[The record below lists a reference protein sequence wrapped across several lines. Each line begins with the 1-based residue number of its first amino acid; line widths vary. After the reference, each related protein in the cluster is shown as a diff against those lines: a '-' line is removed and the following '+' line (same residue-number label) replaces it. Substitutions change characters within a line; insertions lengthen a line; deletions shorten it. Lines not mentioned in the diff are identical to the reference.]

1 MIRGL
6 LTLAL
11 GFVLINLPGQVLL
24 AQGIPTP
31 TLLVNTRC
39 SVGHGYSINDVLE
52 VARSDSFDGPNAPRW
67 IGYRVPVAGNGEMEP
82 DQVIRAVRWE
92 SLAHWDAHYE
102 TFVRDRDSNASVL
115 LRQMLDCDEGNR
127 SFMRDWAIDDQ
138 GTPYEGG
145 TIDSTLST
153 YRVCELK
160 PGNTVEDLYNVLA
173 SQNAEARADGDRNH
187 RGFSMR
193 WLGPREGV
201 EMNTGIGIRIIGEN
215 ASALASY
222 LDSTPVT
229 GAGGTPEGAPVTN
242 CGDRMMF
249 RSHTVHDNIN
259 Q

>member
-1 MIRGL
+1 MIRRL
-6 LTLAL
+6 LAL
-11 GFVLINLPGQVLL
+11 AAGFVLINLPGQVLL

-67 IGYRVPVAGNGEMEP
+67 IGYRVPVAGNGEMESN
-82 DQVIRAVRWE
+82 QVIRAVRWE
-92 SLAHWDAHYE
+92 SLAHWEAY
-102 TFVRDRDSNASVL
+102 VRDRDSNASVL
-115 LRQMLDCDEGNR
+115 LGQMLDCDEGNR

-138 GTPYEGG
+138 GAPYEGG
-145 TIDSTLST
+145 MIDSTLST

-160 PGNTVEDLYNVLA
+160 PGSTVEDLFNVL
-173 SQNAEARADGDRNH
+173 SNQNAEARADGDRNH

-193 WLGPREGV
+193 WLGSREGV
-201 EMNTGIGIRIIGEN
+201 EMNSGIGIRIIGEN
-215 ASALASY
+215 AGALASY

-229 GAGGTPEGAPVTN
+229 GAGGTPESAPVTN
-242 CGDRMMF
+242 CADRTMF
-249 RSHTVHDNIN
+249 RSHTVHDDIN